1 MTARDARHYSKHGF
15 HNNIRSI
22 PGGSSGV
29 QGKASA
35 QQPRA
40 DLTPDGLYMA
50 VLTGMNRRPRHVC
63 LYGSSHRL
71 LWPLLLLALLLPAAP
86 AQAAGDILQL
96 RVDQTEAIRLQP
108 AIHYL
113 RDSSRRMS
121 PDQVLAQR
129 SDMQSAAAQRD
140 INFSYTRDRVWL
152 LFELV
157 GDPEQTSDWV
167 IEMLYPSLDRV
178 SLYHQGADGWEVQRS
193 GDVLPSSERS
203 LSHRTAAFSLQLAA
217 GERRVF
223 LLSGESAGS
232 LSLDA
237 LIWPA
242 ESFRAHSNR
251 AHIILAAYLGMI
263 LALGGYNLL
272 LFFALRE
279 PSFLLYV
286 LFIASFGTG
295 AMAINGLGPYYLWP
309 DAGEIGNRILPTSII
324 LATTVAALF
333 TRSFLDVR
341 QQAPAWFRL
350 LSGATLVGAI
360 LTLGSLLLPVQLA
373 LQTMSV
379 FGLTVTLM
387 LIICGIHCILLGVPG
402 ARIFVLAWGLMMT
415 GAVLLALRN
424 FALIPNNFVT
434 LYSVQIGSAL
444 EMLLLSFGLAAR
456 FNELK
461 RQKEIA
467 QTTALNAQ
475 RQHVHALQQHERV
488 LEQRVAERTRELEHA
503 NQQLENMA
511 MQDVLTGLA
520 NRAGLNRHLQ
530 KALARAERN
539 QQQLALLMI
548 DLDNFKPVNDVFGHA
563 FGDRVLQEVAHRLQA
578 AARASDFVARL
589 GGDEFIVVSEGL
601 HPGNDAHAVA
611 ERVLDALTQP
621 IMLDG
626 QQIQIGASIGVSHAT
641 GPELLADEL
650 LRQADQAMYARKR
663 QGRSGIS
670 YYSRDDQESAE

>member
-1 MTARDARHYSKHGF
+1 MRQYRNTGDPPDYRL
-15 HNNIRSI
+15 
-22 PGGSSGV
+22 
-29 QGKASA
+29 
-35 QQPRA
+35 A
-40 DLTPDGLYMA
+40 DLTPDGLHMA
-50 VLTGMNRRPRHVC
+50 VFTGMNRWPRHIC
-63 LYGSSHRL
+63 QRASRQAM
-71 LWPLLLLALLLPAAP
+71 LWPLLLFVLCLFAIP
-86 AQAAGDILQL
+86 AQAAGPILQL
-96 RVDQTEAIRLQP
+96 HADQSEALRLQP

-113 RDSSRRMS
+113 RDSTRRLS

-129 SDMQSAAAQRD
+129 DEMHSAAAERD
-140 INFSYTRDRVWL
+140 INFSYTSDRVWL
-152 LFELV
+152 LFELK
-157 GDPEQTSDWV
+157 GDPDQTTDWV
-167 IEMLYPSLDRV
+167 VEMLYPSLDRV
-178 SLYHQGADGWEVQRS
+178 SLYQQSGSDWEVQRS

-203 LSHRTAAFSLQLAA
+203 LSHRTAAFPLQLAA
-217 GERRVF
+217 GEHRLV

-242 ESFRAHSNR
+242 ENFRTHSNR

-272 LFFALRE
+272 LFIVLRE

-286 LFIASFGTG
+286 LFILSFGTG

-333 TRSFLDVR
+333 TRSFLDV
-341 QQAPAWFRL
+341 QQRAPAWYRL
-350 LSGATLVGAI
+350 LSVATVAGGI
-360 LTLGSLLLPVQLA
+360 ITLGSLLMPVQLA

-379 FGLTVTLM
+379 FGLTVTLL
-387 LIICGIHCILLGVPG
+387 LIICGIHCVFLGVAG

-424 FALIPNNFVT
+424 FALIPNNFIT

-461 RQKEIA
+461 RQKEVA
-467 QTTALNAQ
+467 QTAALNAQ
-475 RQHVHALQQHERV
+475 RQHVHALQKHERI
-488 LEQRVAERTRELEHA
+488 LEQRVAERTRELEQA
-503 NQQLENMA
+503 NLRLEDMA

-520 NRAGLNRHLQ
+520 NRAGLNRHLN
-530 KALARAERN
+530 KALARAERS

-578 AARASDFVARL
+578 AGRASDFVARL

-601 HPGNDAHAVA
+601 QQGDDARAVA
-611 ERVLDALTQP
+611 ERLLDALAQP
-621 IMLDG
+621 IMLDE
-626 QQIQIGASIGVSHAT
+626 QQVQIGASIGVSHAT
-641 GPELLADEL
+641 GPELVADEL
-650 LRQADQAMYARKR
+650 LRQADQAMYSRKR

-670 YYSRDDQESAE
+670 YYSKDEQGLSE